1 MAIEAIGKIYEAEEK
16 AAALIDEA
24 RERAEAIIARANE
37 NKTDTIRRAETLS
50 AEKAKE
56 DKASIAAEADEIVGV
71 AENEARSEA
80 KRLVVSSSGAVEEG
94 VSLILREIFEKW
106 Q

>member
-24 RERAEAIIARANE
+24 KAKAEEIIARANE

-50 AEKAKE
+50 KEKAKE
-56 DKASIAAEADEIVGV
+56 EKVAIAAEADEIVGA
-71 AENEARSEA
+71 AESEARSEA
-80 KRLVVSSSGAVEEG
+80 KRLVVSSGPAVEEG